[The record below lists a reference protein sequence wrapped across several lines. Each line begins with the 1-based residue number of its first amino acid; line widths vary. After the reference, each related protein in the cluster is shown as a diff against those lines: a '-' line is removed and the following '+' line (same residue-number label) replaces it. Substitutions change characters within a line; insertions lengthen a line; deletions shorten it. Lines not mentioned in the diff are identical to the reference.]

1 VTRAGQAAVL
11 LAVWSLAGGPAL
23 GPATA
28 DAAGSVA
35 HVRTARAARAPAPA
49 LAPSA
54 ALSPAPVPV
63 PARPAAVPAGVAGGL
78 ADNGLHSPQCR
89 RGAASAIQAGV
100 SRDCQI
106 TGLAFAQAPIDHY
119 SFDVYADTSLSVLGT
134 FKLVVQEILLTPA
147 WIALVWLVHAVA
159 VALEWCFSIDL
170 LDSSTAGPIATG
182 LRSTQHA
189 FSDPWMAAALAVA
202 GVATAYRGLVQRRV
216 ADSLTEAAALLA
228 MIALGLWVIA
238 DPAQTIGRLDREVN
252 AASLGA
258 VAAFSSGSPDL
269 AEPKFE
275 RGLGDLFSE
284 TIHAPWCYLEFGDVG
299 WCRERSRLDP
309 RLRTAAQQIITRGPI
324 AVTCGSSGV
333 TGLVHC
339 GHAVGDPAEAIREVA
354 LLRGA
359 HTNGDIFLAFPNDAP
374 LRDSLST
381 SGSLLT
387 ALCGSS
393 DLATCQGATVAQA
406 QFRGS
411 GATWTRAGG
420 LLFIV
425 LGTAGMLALFAFLAF
440 RLLGAALLT
449 VFYLLLAPVAVLSPA
464 FGEGGR
470 AVFRGWAARL
480 GGALGA
486 KLLYSVLLGAALLM
500 VRLLTGMSALGWWT
514 EWLLVTAFWWLV
526 FIHRHRLLE
535 LGTPRGRPSARAHA
549 GEALMAGRTLGRL
562 ASGRRRQ
569 GAGRRRGPLDRV
581 GRTGSERDS
590 SKPPLTGAFEPMES
604 GGSSSKDGRV
614 EDPVLRGEQANRLL
628 DGEHRLAVAQAQGA
642 DQRGREAAGLRE
654 RAQRLRAAASQ
665 AGERG
670 DRRGAL
676 VSGLRASR
684 LTARADHADGLA
696 RRAPERASRGLGL
709 ERTTG
714 LAHDER
720 DRTRAHSWL
729 DAQTQLRRGVSPG
742 PRSPSDLYRD
752 YPRLAPLAGITTA
765 QYAALEP
772 GPRRRARLAVDRE
785 LARRDEPVRA
795 PAHAGPSNARRSV
808 SDAAGRRRRQFAVPG
823 LAALERGD
831 AR

>member
-1 VTRAGQAAVL
+1 M
-11 LAVWSLAGGPAL
+11 LAL
-23 GPATA
+23 
-28 DAAGSVA
+28 
-35 HVRTARAARAPAPA
+35 
-49 LAPSA
+49 
-54 ALSPAPVPV
+54 
-63 PARPAAVPAGVAGGL
+63 ARPAAVPAGVGGGL

-100 SRDCQI
+100 ARDCQI

-134 FKLVVQEILLTPA
+134 VKLVVQEILLTPA

-170 LDSSTAGPIATG
+170 LDSSTAGPIATA

-189 FSDPWMAAALAVA
+189 FSDPWMAGALAVA
-202 GVATAYRGLVQRRV
+202 GVAAAYRGLVQRRV
-216 ADSLTEAAALLA
+216 ADSLAEAAALLG
-228 MIALGLWVIA
+228 MIALGLWLIA

-284 TIHAPWCYLEFGDVG
+284 TIQAPWCYLEFGDVG

-309 RLRTAAQQIITRGPI
+309 RLHTAAQQIITRGPI

-339 GHAVGDPAEAIREVA
+339 GHAVGDPAEASREVA
-354 LLRGA
+354 LLRGV

-374 LRDSLST
+374 LRNSVST

-411 GATWTRAGG
+411 GGTWTRAGG

-470 AVFRGWAARL
+470 AAFRGWAARL

-500 VRLLTGMSALGWWT
+500 VRLLTSMSALGWWT

-535 LGTPRGRPSARAHA
+535 LGSPRGRPSARAHA
-549 GEALMAGRTLGRL
+549 GEAVMVGRTLGRF
-562 ASGRRRQ
+562 ASWPQRHGGRR
-569 GAGRRRGPLDRV
+569 GRGSLDGV
-581 GRTGSERDS
+581 GRTASERDS
-590 SKPPLTGAFEPMES
+590 SRPPFGKPFGPLEP
-604 GGSSSKDGRV
+604 GGSSSRDGRV
-614 EDPVLRGEQANRLL
+614 ASSRRHGAAAGGRGEDPVLRGEQANLL
-628 DGEHRLAVAQAQGA
+628 LEGEHRLAVAHAQGA
-642 DQRGREAAGLRE
+642 DKRGREAAGLRE
-654 RAQRLRAAASQ
+654 RAQRLGVAASQ

-670 DRRGAL
+670 DRRVAV
-676 VSGLRASR
+676 VSGLRASS

-696 RRAPERASRGLGL
+696 RHAAERASRGSTL
-709 ERTTG
+709 ERATG
-714 LAHDER
+714 LVHDER
-720 DRTRAHSWL
+720 DRTRAHAWL

-752 YPRLAPLAGITTA
+752 YPRLAPLAGLTTA

-785 LARRDEPVRA
+785 LARRAEPA
-795 PAHAGPSNARRSV
+795 GTPPHAGPSLARRSV
-808 SDAAGRRRRQFAVPG
+808 SDPAERRRRQFSVPG
-823 LAALERGD
+823 LAALDRGD